1 MVFFLIHRQKRS
13 SHFSKYFHNKRRS
26 SHFFHHTKIV
36 LSCSPP
42 KYHSLF
48 CTSKDN
54 NVVAME
60 SQNDLMSYSSI
71 NYNTNLHQ
79 SNVSSVAS
87 IKSLDESDVPIDKC
101 ERPFVAR

>member
-1 MVFFLIHRQKRS
+1 
-13 SHFSKYFHNKRRS
+13 
-26 SHFFHHTKIV
+26 
-36 LSCSPP
+36 
-42 KYHSLF
+42 
-48 CTSKDN
+48 
-54 NVVAME
+54 VVAME

-79 SNVSSVAS
+79 SNVSSAAS